1 VAADLVGRNTK
12 DVGVGVGVGGGE
24 GAEGVLEE
32 GYIEFCC
39 KGGGYGSDAWTGDCA
54 LLV

>member
-1 VAADLVGRNTK
+1 MAADLVGRNTK
-12 DVGVGVGVGGGE
+12 DVGVGVGGGRGE
-24 GAEGVLEE
+24 CAEGVLKE

-39 KGGGYGSDAWTGDCA
+39 KGGGYGGDAGTGDCA